1 MFKEIRNWLIT
12 NFCYSSELTLI
23 KQDLEQKTISLDLL
37 KESYDNLTEEYV
49 RYILNTEIR
58 YMTARLNKKVY
69 DKIIDIWGKLFYF
82 SAIPIDNYFVN
93 GREKF
98 KWNKMTPADWL
109 VLYRYNIY
117 PPAKYITF
125 NQKEVK

>member
-58 YMTARLNKKVY
+58 YMTTRLNKKVY

-117 PPAKYITF
+117 SPAKYITF

>member
-58 YMTARLNKKVY
+58 YMTTRLNKKVY
-69 DKIIDIWGKLFYF
+69 DKIIDIWGSCFIFLP
-82 SAIPIDNYFVN
+82 S
-93 GREKF
+93 
-98 KWNKMTPADWL
+98 L
-109 VLYRYNIY
+109 
-117 PPAKYITF
+117 
-125 NQKEVK
+125 